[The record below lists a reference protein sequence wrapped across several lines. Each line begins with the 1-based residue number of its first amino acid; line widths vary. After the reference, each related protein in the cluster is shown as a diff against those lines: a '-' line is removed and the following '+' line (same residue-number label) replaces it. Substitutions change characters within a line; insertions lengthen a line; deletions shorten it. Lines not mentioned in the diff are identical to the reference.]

1 MTELAQRL
9 MPHLMVAPI
18 LLPMLAAAIMLLFK
32 ESQRKTKALVNVV
45 AIVLGLGSALLL
57 MAWVDAYDA
66 PSEAGVYLAG
76 NWRAPF
82 GIVLVADRLSALMLV
97 LTYSVAL
104 CSAVFSLSRWDRAGV
119 HFHPL
124 FQLQLMG
131 LSGAFL
137 TGDLFNL
144 FVFFEIM
151 LAASYGL
158 LLHGSGR
165 PRISAGL
172 HYVVI
177 NLIASSIFLIGV
189 SMLYGV
195 TGTLNMADMAVKIAL
210 VADADRPVLHAAAA
224 ILAVAFLTKAA
235 MWPLNFWLVPGYSH
249 ATAPV
254 GALFAIMTKVGIYTM
269 LRLYT
274 LMFSPDAGGSAGFG
288 GLWMIYG
295 GLATLAFGAV
305 GMIGSQRLGNM
316 AGYSVIVSSGTL
328 LAAVGFGR
336 EGLTGGALY
345 YLLSSTLTA
354 SAFFLITDVIE
365 RWRNDGSSI
374 AGYEQ
379 EDVAPYLNVDLEQQ
393 EGVNLDEEEEA
404 LIGRPIPAATAFLG
418 LGFICIVLLVSGM
431 PPLSGFVG
439 KVAMLSALLNP
450 HGLQQGAS
458 ILTGTIT
465 LPMVLL
471 ALLILSGLCALIA
484 MSRAGIRHFWAVEGR
499 GTPRVRLAEGL
510 PIAALLIACIALTVK
525 GDPVLRYTY
534 ATAQSL
540 HDSNRY
546 ISGVLDKE
554 PKPGKVAPTYAPAS
568 SPTLPAP
575 DGAANAPGVL
585 R

>member
-254 GALFAIMTKVGIYTM
+254 GALFAIMTKVGIYT
-269 LRLYT
+269 
-274 LMFSPDAGGSAGFG
+274 
-288 GLWMIYG
+288 
-295 GLATLAFGAV
+295 
-305 GMIGSQRLGNM
+305 
-316 AGYSVIVSSGTL
+316 
-328 LAAVGFGR
+328 
-336 EGLTGGALY
+336 
-345 YLLSSTLTA
+345 LS
-354 SAFFLITDVIE
+354 LIHI
-365 RWRNDGSSI
+365 
-374 AGYEQ
+374 
-379 EDVAPYLNVDLEQQ
+379 
-393 EGVNLDEEEEA
+393 
-404 LIGRPIPAATAFLG
+404 
-418 LGFICIVLLVSGM
+418 
-431 PPLSGFVG
+431 
-439 KVAMLSALLNP
+439 
-450 HGLQQGAS
+450 
-458 ILTGTIT
+458 
-465 LPMVLL
+465 
-471 ALLILSGLCALIA
+471 
-484 MSRAGIRHFWAVEGR
+484 
-499 GTPRVRLAEGL
+499 
-510 PIAALLIACIALTVK
+510 
-525 GDPVLRYTY
+525 
-534 ATAQSL
+534 
-540 HDSNRY
+540 
-546 ISGVLDKE
+546 
-554 PKPGKVAPTYAPAS
+554 
-568 SPTLPAP
+568 
-575 DGAANAPGVL
+575 
-585 R
+585 